1 MPRSAPD
8 QGNLTQGGP
17 PIGPSAPVLPI
28 LARLTGSSFFIIRA
42 RRGGSRGAARLQHF
56 STWAGAHLVRASTTG
71 PALARCETTSRGT
84 TCGAST
90 PPSSPPGLGAAVGEP
105 AGGPTGRPLPYILR
119 IRVAGGR
126 ESVGS
131 VPYRRSSGSRRS
143 PHMSAGS
150 RSAVGLSAR
159 SATSRQPTAPV
170 RGSAAS
176 ALPRIAPYSASPHR
190 RAALSA
196 RFCTVWG
203 AFRSLFD
210 HQTGHFSPP
219 FRRPPAARRADC
231 RLYRASV
238 RAVGLQSGSRGP
250 PPRRARVR
258 IAAKL
263 VFLPT

>member
-1 MPRSAPD
+1 M
-8 QGNLTQGGP
+8 GGRP
-17 PIGPSAPVLPI
+17 FGTGVHHRAGARTVRDDIEGYYLRRFNTAE
-28 LARLTGSSFFIIRA
+28 LAAGA
-42 RRGGSRGAARLQHF
+42 RGGGRGAGRRTDRPPPPLH
-56 STWAGAHLVRASTTG
+56 
-71 PALARCETTSRGT
+71 TSYSG
-84 TCGAST
+84 S
-90 PPSSPPGLGAAVGEP
+90 
-105 AGGPTGRPLPYILR
+105 
-119 IRVAGGR
+119 GGR

-150 RSAVGLSAR
+150 PHMSAGSRSAVGLSAR
-159 SATSRQPTAPV
+159 SGTSRQPTAPV

-250 PPRRARVR
+250 PPVARASGS
-258 IAAKL
+258 
-263 VFLPT
+263 PQN

>member
-1 MPRSAPD
+1 M
-8 QGNLTQGGP
+8 GGRP
-17 PIGPSAPVLPI
+17 FGTGVHHRAGARTVRDDIEGYYLRRFNTAE
-28 LARLTGSSFFIIRA
+28 LAAGA
-42 RRGGSRGAARLQHF
+42 RGGGRGAGRRTDRPPPPLH
-56 STWAGAHLVRASTTG
+56 
-71 PALARCETTSRGT
+71 TSYSG
-84 TCGAST
+84 S
-90 PPSSPPGLGAAVGEP
+90 
-105 AGGPTGRPLPYILR
+105 
-119 IRVAGGR
+119 GGR

-159 SATSRQPTAPV
+159 SGTSRQPTAPV

-263 VFLPT
+263 VFCLRNGAAGQASTYALGFPVNRPGDARHAAQLGAEHG